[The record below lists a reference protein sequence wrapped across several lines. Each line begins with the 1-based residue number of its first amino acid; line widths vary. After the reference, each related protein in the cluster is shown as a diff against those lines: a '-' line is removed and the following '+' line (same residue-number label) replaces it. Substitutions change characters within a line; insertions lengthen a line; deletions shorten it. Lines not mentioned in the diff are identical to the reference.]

1 MEPVPAECAYLE
13 SKNSNCASMGRPPAK
28 LCHGGTIDRFGAGI
42 RRLVAQGGPW
52 GSKQMMIVAVLAPLL
67 LLATTVYAAVV
78 SFSKK

>member
-1 MEPVPAECAYLE
+1 
-13 SKNSNCASMGRPPAK
+13 
-28 LCHGGTIDRFGAGI
+28 
-42 RRLVAQGGPW
+42 VAQGGPW